1 MGAEAK
7 KIVAK
12 VNVVVV
18 KEFIDRYTGI
28 LRKPGEKMSIS
39 AARFREINRLC
50 VYVKTEKQI
59 ADEKA
64 ASAPNK

>member
-1 MGAEAK
+1 MSAKVK
-7 KIVAK
+7 KIAVK

-18 KEFIDRYTGI
+18 KEFVDRYTGI
-28 LRKPGEKMSIS
+28 LHKPGEQMTIS

-50 VYVKTEKQI
+50 VYVKTEKMI

-64 ASAPNK
+64 AINSKK